1 MRGFPRY
8 LNTAKDYD
16 NIQALFPPEQVEP
29 EYKRLLDS
37 KDVSIPDKK
46 LAVAKDLAKGIEYE
60 LKELTAED
68 GKVEIW
74 QYKKVQDP
82 SCKLLSLGMKVADVV
97 TLAKVDPGTV
107 IMSSV
112 AVLEAKEL

>member
-1 MRGFPRY
+1 M
-8 LNTAKDYD
+8 
-16 NIQALFPPEQVEP
+16 
-29 EYKRLLDS
+29 
-37 KDVSIPDKK
+37 SIPDKK

-82 SCKLLSLGMKVADVV
+82 SCKLLCLGMKVADVV
-97 TLAKVDPGTV
+97 ALAKVDPGTV

-112 AVLEAKEL
+112 TVIEAKEL